1 MHNLTAEILS
11 VGTELLMG
19 QILDT
24 NAQYISQRLAEV
36 GINQYYRT
44 TVGDNRQRLQETIQQ
59 ALGRA
64 DLVILTGGLGPTE
77 DDLTKETAAA
87 VLGHTDFTIDETSK
101 ARMYQRF
108 VHYNHAM
115 PENNLKQVM
124 FPKGA
129 IILTNDYG
137 TAPGCII
144 EKEGKAII
152 LLPGPPREMRPMF
165 DASVMPYLRRES
177 HSQLYSQVL
186 RVYGMGES
194 MVAEQ
199 LGDLIDQ
206 QTNPTIATYALTGET
221 TIRVTARCNSDR
233 EGEELL
239 RPMIRQIQDRLGSV
253 VYATHGEPLE
263 RVCAGLLEQAGK
275 TLAVAESCSGGMLAS
290 TLVSVAGSSAWFL
303 EGCVTYSNAAKMR
316 RLGVR
321 EDTLASHGAVSRE
334 TALEMARG
342 MRASAGADLALATTG
357 IAGPGGGTAEK
368 PVGLVYV
375 ALCGEAGEYV
385 HEMHFAGDRE
395 RIRGAA
401 VLEGLDMLRRYL
413 TGMLEA

>member
-1 MHNLTAEILS
+1 MSNLTAEIIS

-44 TVGDNRQRLQETIQQ
+44 TVGDNRVRLQHTIQQ
-59 ALGRA
+59 ALDRA

-87 VLGHTDFTIDETSK
+87 VLGYTEFSIDEASK

-129 IILTNDYG
+129 IILPNDYS
-137 TAPGCII
+137 TAPGCIL
-144 EKEGKAII
+144 EKDGKAII

-165 DASVMPYLRRES
+165 DASVMPYLCRES

-194 MVAEQ
+194 MVADQ
-199 LGDLIDQ
+199 LGDMIQ
-206 QTNPTIATYALTGET
+206 RQTNPTIATYALTGET
-221 TIRVTARCNSDR
+221 TIRVTARCNSDQ
-233 EGEELL
+233 EGAALL
-239 RPMIRQIQDRLGSV
+239 QPVVQQIQNRL
-253 VYATHGEPLE
+253 
-263 RVCAGLLEQAGK
+263 
-275 TLAVAESCSGGMLAS
+275 
-290 TLVSVAGSSAWFL
+290 
-303 EGCVTYSNAAKMR
+303 
-316 RLGVR
+316 
-321 EDTLASHGAVSRE
+321 
-334 TALEMARG
+334 
-342 MRASAGADLALATTG
+342 
-357 IAGPGGGTAEK
+357 
-368 PVGLVYV
+368 
-375 ALCGEAGEYV
+375 
-385 HEMHFAGDRE
+385 
-395 RIRGAA
+395 
-401 VLEGLDMLRRYL
+401 
-413 TGMLEA
+413 

>member
-1 MHNLTAEILS
+1 MQNLTAEILS

-129 IILTNDYG
+129 IILPNDYG
-137 TAPGCII
+137 TAPGCIL

-177 HSQLYSQVL
+177 HSQLYSRVL

>member
-1 MHNLTAEILS
+1 MHNLTAEIIS

-36 GINQYYRT
+36 GVNQYFRT
-44 TVGDNRQRLQETIQQ
+44 TVGDNRQRLQDTIQQ

-77 DDLTKETAAA
+77 DDLTKETAAD
-87 VLGHTDFTIDETSK
+87 VMGYRDFSIDEASK

-108 VHYNHAM
+108 VNYNHPM

-129 IILTNDYG
+129 IILPNDYG
-137 TAPGCII
+137 TAPGCIL
-144 EKEGKAII
+144 EKDGKAII

-165 DASVMPYLRRES
+165 DASVMPYLCKEN
-177 HSQLYSQVL
+177 HSQLYSRVL

-194 MVAEQ
+194 MVADQ
-199 LGDLIDQ
+199 LGEMIDL

-221 TIRVTARCNSDR
+221 TIRVTARCNSDQ
-233 EGEELL
+233 EGEALL
-239 RPMIRQIQDRLGSV
+239 QPVIRQIQQILGSV
-253 VYATHGEPLE
+253 VYDTHGRPLE
-263 RVCAGLLEQAGK
+263 EVCAGLLEQAGK

-303 EGCVTYSNAAKMR
+303 EGCVTYSNAAKTR

-321 EDTLASHGAVSRE
+321 EETLSLHGAVSRE
-334 TALEMARG
+334 TATEMAQG
-342 MRASAGADLALATTG
+342 MRRSAGADLALATTG
-357 IAGPGGGTAEK
+357 IAGPSGGTSEK

-375 ALCGEAGEYV
+375 ALASQEAAYV

-413 TGMLEA
+413 TGQLKE